1 MEDFEELFRL
11 FLQRN
16 VVFSLDGKILK
27 EGRMYLFNKKDYYF
41 TFFLKNNNTEKRFEL
56 PYPFS
61 AKMTKNYIE
70 LDYTFSAISKND
82 PELYY
87 RLISLNKNNKNKFLN
102 NKILMFEKNTLDLSL
117 VS

>member
-1 MEDFEELFRL
+1 MEDFEE

-16 VVFSLDGKILK
+16 VVFSLEGKIIK
-27 EGRMYLFNKKDYYF
+27 EGKLYLFNKKDYYF
-41 TFFLKNNNTEKRFEL
+41 TFYLKMNNQEKRFEL
-56 PYPFS
+56 PYPFQ
-61 AKMTKNYIE
+61 AKLTKNYIE

-87 RLISLNKNNKNKFLN
+87 RLISLNKLNKNKFLN
-102 NKILMFEKNTLDLSL
+102 SKILMFEKNTLDLSL